1 MSYPSPPPL
10 QPGDFYVEN
19 TSFTLSHF
27 SSLVAVSCSI
37 ISAFLL
43 VNTVL
48 IKEYL
53 RKRTILDSQV

>member
-37 ISAFLL
+37 
-43 VNTVL
+43 
-48 IKEYL
+48 YY
-53 RKRTILDSQV
+53 